1 MMADPGATRN
11 EQQHPQYR
19 GDRQI
24 VTNLLAADATDYN
37 LAELARLRV
46 RYDGFP
52 GARDIQADIEKA
64 MQRWGLTTETL
75 FEKTRAIH
83 DQAQVYRGV
92 GAKREDWS

>member
-1 MMADPGATRN
+1 MTDLKATGK

-24 VTNLLAADATDYN
+24 VTQLLTADATDYN

-46 RYDGFP
+46 RYDGSP
-52 GARDIQADIEKA
+52 GARDIQADIEKVL
-64 MQRWGLTTETL
+64 QRWGLTPEAL
-75 FEKTRAIH
+75 FEQTRKIH
-83 DQAQVYRGV
+83 QQAQVYKGV